1 MDQAKKRLWIRAP
14 LTEEEEASGQMYYSE
29 GNIKSILQ
37 TFKPRSDLDRDEF
50 VRRLENAAWWFVN
63 LAAADKAKP
72 PSTSQR
78 KWEQRAR
85 KIEGLLADFGQMS
98 GWERGDLEYAAE
110 HLAQRTGALPDLAPE
125 RIELPPVP
133 GAEPSPSDYTTV
145 WPVAEQIE
153 KSLATLRWLREC
165 VIEAALWAEYQKATS
180 GNRPIEAK
188 HDFYRTVF
196 SIYEEAAENPRDP
209 YKDPTKETPSGEVL
223 DMLQACLQPLGVLDS
238 KSIIN
243 ATCGRAGAE
252 LTTKKRWEEYFID
265 QRIVILSD
273 SQD

>member
-1 MDQAKKRLWIRAP
+1 MDQPKKRLSIRAP

-50 VRRLENAAWWFVN
+50 VRRLETAAWLFVN
-63 LAAADKAKP
+63 LAATDKAKS

-110 HLAQRTGALPDLAPE
+110 QLAQRTGSLPDLAPE

-133 GAEPSPSDYTTV
+133 GAEPSPSEYTTV
-145 WPVAEQIE
+145 WPVAKQIE
-153 KSLATLRWLREC
+153 KSLAAVRWLGEC
-165 VIEAALWAEYQKATS
+165 VTEAALWAEYQKATP

-188 HDFYRTVF
+188 HDFYHTVA
-196 SIYEEAAENPRDP
+196 SIYEEAAEGSWYPQ
-209 YKDPTKETPSGEVL
+209 KDGTEGTLSGSGEVL
-223 DMLQACLQPLGVLDS
+223 DMLQACLEPLGVPDS
-238 KSIIN
+238 RSVIS
-243 ATCGRAGAE
+243 ATYDR
-252 LTTKKRWEEYFID
+252 TVKKLWR
-265 QRIVILSD
+265 QRVILHNP
-273 SQD
+273 QD

>member
-14 LTEEEEASGQMYYSE
+14 LTEEEEASGQIYYSE

-37 TFKPRSDLDRDEF
+37 AFKPRSDLDRDEF
-50 VRRLENAAWWFVN
+50 VLRLENAAWRFVN
-63 LAAADKAKP
+63 LAATDKAKP
-72 PSTSQR
+72 PSTLQR
-78 KWEQRAR
+78 DWKQRAR

-110 HLAQRTGALPDLAPE
+110 QLAQRTGSLPDLAPE

-153 KSLATLRWLREC
+153 KSLATVRWLHEC
-165 VIEAALWAEYQKATS
+165 VTEAALWAGYQKANP
-180 GNRPIEAK
+180 GNRPIEEK
-188 HDFYRTVF
+188 YDFYRTVV
-196 SIYEEAAENPRDP
+196 SIYEEAAENPRNP
-209 YKDPTKETPSGEVL
+209 YKDRTKGTPSGEVL
-223 DMLQACLQPLGVLDS
+223 DMLQACLQPLGVRDS
-238 KSIIN
+238 KSIIY

-252 LTTKKRWEEYFID
+252 LTTKKPWWEYPID
-265 QRIVILSD
+265 QRIVILPK

>member
-1 MDQAKKRLWIRAP
+1 MDQPKKRLWIRAP

-29 GNIKSILQ
+29 GSIKSILQ

-63 LAAADKAKP
+63 LAAAGKAKP
-72 PSTSQR
+72 PSTLQR

-98 GWERGDLEYAAE
+98 GRERGDLEWAAE
-110 HLAQRTGALPDLAPE
+110 QLAQRTGALPDLAPD

-133 GAEPSPSDYTTV
+133 GTEPSPSDYTTV

-153 KSLATLRWLREC
+153 KSLAAIRWLCEC
-165 VIEAALWAEYQKATS
+165 VTEAALWAKYQKATP
-180 GNRPIEAK
+180 GNRPIEEK
-188 HDFYRTVF
+188 HDFYRAVAR
-196 SIYEEAAENPRDP
+196 IYEEAAEDPRNPQ
-209 YKDPTKETPSGEVL
+209 KDRINGGWSGEVL

-238 KSIIN
+238 KSIIYE
-243 ATCGRAGAE
+243 TYYRAGAK
-252 LTTKKRWEEYFID
+252 LIKGHWWEHLPLN
-265 QRIVILSD
+265 LS
-273 SQD
+273 

>member
-1 MDQAKKRLWIRAP
+1 MDQPKKRLSIRAP
-14 LTEEEEASGQMYYSE
+14 LTEEECTSGQRYYSE
-29 GNIKSILQ
+29 DDIKSILQ

-50 VRRLENAAWWFVN
+50 VRRLENAAWLFVN
-63 LAAADKAKP
+63 LAAAGKAKP
-72 PSTSQR
+72 PSTLQL

-98 GWERGDLEYAAE
+98 GGERGDLEYVAE
-110 HLAQRTGALPDLAPE
+110 QLAQRTGSLPDLAPE

-165 VIEAALWAEYQKATS
+165 VTEAALWAEYQKTTP

-188 HDFYRTVF
+188 HDFYRTVV
-196 SIYEEAAENPRDP
+196 SIYEEAAEDPRNPQ
-209 YKDPTKETPSGEVL
+209 KDRITGALSGEVL
-223 DMLQACLQPLGVLDS
+223 DMLHACLEPLDVLDS

-243 ATCGRAGAE
+243 ATCDRAGAK
-252 LTTKKRWEEYFID
+252 LTTKKPWWEYFID
-265 QRIVILSD
+265 QRIVILPN